1 MIQRH
6 HDYQLTI
13 ASVPVGGIAEIPL
26 QLDSDAMFSLRSIR
40 TRNLGS
46 SGFRF
51 QYADKR
57 WQSTEL
63 RTDWVMPARV
73 GDIPRPQ
80 RGGLP
85 IYPELNYPTSSQIVF
100 EVGNNTNEP
109 LENVRI
115 LCRGSKWFTG
125 GLLNPSYPSK
135 MSAFPFTYPVDPQ
148 NDGTGIVIEPVQV
161 LRYIPLV
168 IDRDADFV
176 FRYGVA
182 DPGVIGTDGGPVVG
196 TFKTGSGDPNPKQT
210 QYGELYV
217 QIMDEARKPYS
228 NEPIHI
234 NDLFGQGIPFSNGAV
249 GGNDDP
255 VLFLPGLFTPEIY
268 IQAEHSIY
276 FDLHRNDTGSGWYP
290 QTINIRCQGAKVFP
304 R

>member
-6 HDYQLTI
+6 QDYQLTI
-13 ASVPVGGIAEIPL
+13 ASVPVGGIVEIPL

-57 WQSTEL
+57 WESTEL
-63 RTDWVMPARV
+63 RTDWIMPTQPGV
-73 GDIPRPQ
+73 VPRAQ

-85 IYPELNYPTSSQIVF
+85 IYPELIYPTSSQIVF
-100 EVGNNTNEP
+100 QVGNTTAAP
-109 LENVRI
+109 LENVKI

-125 GLLNPSYPSK
+125 GLLNPTYPPR
-135 MSAFPFTYPVDPQ
+135 MSPFPFTYPLEVEID
-148 NDGTGIVIEPVQV
+148 PVQV
-161 LRYIPLV
+161 LRDIPLT

-176 FRYGVA
+176 YRYGVA
-182 DPGVIGTDGGPVVG
+182 DPGVLGVEGGPIIG
-196 TFKTGSGDPNPKQT
+196 TFKVGSGDQNPQQT
-210 QYGELYV
+210 NYEELYI
-217 QIMDEARKPYS
+217 QIKDEARKPYS

-234 NDLFGQGIPFSNGAV
+234 NDLFGQGIPFDSAAA

-255 VLFLPGLFTPEIY
+255 VLWFPGLMTPELY
-268 IQAEHSIY
+268 IQSEHSIY
-276 FDLHRNDTGSGWYP
+276 LDLHRNDTGAGWYT
-290 QTINIRCQGAKVFP
+290 QTITFRFQGAKVFK